1 MRGYADVYAQ
11 AGVQLP
17 ASIRTT
23 VERAPPVVYAML
35 TSGVGF
41 RGVLMVLKELG
52 VDLSAPFDVELFVQS
67 GIRQVHTNAVSF
79 ALTFLW
85 TSMRSSR
92 EHERLEILLEVVGP
106 YVRVPF
112 AVTEDEG
119 RVITARYAGGA
130 AAPPLMVRGGPV
142 VAVADGLD
150 ALTVTLLDWA
160 NENPPRSKEGIS
172 TRLYARL
179 RLLWKHG
186 ARVKSAFIPKL
197 LTPAMMMSD
206 DDVAE
211 GDAEGVAEEGEGA
224 PFGRQGLILYC
235 APECPDIDAFVPTAR
250 EAARVRAYAQLICRL
265 VREGVLDAAVTR
277 KGIGTGNLLRYV
289 VRCGASEDR
298 APGRREDL
306 IALLR
311 EMRQTL
317 GFSLINS
324 RVRRVADL
332 GDMIDAVDVVIKEE
346 LEERRMAL
354 AAQKML
360 LAHYGLPREL
370 SQTIADGAMT
380 DPTLASGARKLYE
393 TLQQRSRSERVVVGA
408 REGAEGATAS
418 MGDDTVLAEYGAR
431 AFF

>member
-106 YVRVPF
+106 YVRVPHGF
-112 AVTEDEG
+112 ASGEIFE
-119 RVITARYAGGA
+119 AGLA

-197 LTPAMMMSD
+197 LAPTMAE
-206 DDVAE
+206 DDVS
-211 GDAEGVAEEGEGA
+211 DAEGVAFGDGEGL
-224 PFGRQGLILYC
+224 QGLILYC

-370 SQTIADGAMT
+370 SQTIADGATT

-408 REGAEGATAS
+408 REGAEGGAAS
-418 MGDDTVLAEYGAR
+418 MGDDVVLAEYGAR